1 MTSGGPRYATAA
13 AFVRALNQ
21 QLRAAAHA
29 TGRPVEELR
38 RQFLT
43 HRLLA
48 RVFLRPDSGWVLL
61 GGVGLLVR
69 VPGARATQ
77 DVDLLHTVSSVEEAL
92 LELVELLATPHLDPF
107 TFQLGTAQR
116 LTGRTPGAQVSVAV
130 LAGATRVGTFPIDL
144 VVGRTMTAR
153 TQLLRPQPVIEIDDV
168 GQLPQFVVYPVEDQ
182 VADKLCAM
190 YARYGRNSSPSTR
203 YHDLVDLVVIAR
215 ELPVDATLARAAI
228 DGEQQRRRLTV
239 PIGVPSP
246 AAGWGGGYKTAA
258 ARSNLPAELHD
269 LETALTVVRQFVHPL
284 LDGRVQVG
292 RWDPG
297 GQAWI

>member
-1 MTSGGPRYATAA
+1 MSSGAPRYATPS

-21 QLRAAAHA
+21 QLRSTASA

-77 DVDLLHTVSSVEEAL
+77 DVDLLHTVSSVEDAL
-92 LELVELLATPHLDPF
+92 LELGELLATPLLDPF
-107 TFQLGTAQR
+107 TFQLGSAQR
-116 LTGRTPGAQVSVAV
+116 MTGRTPGAQVSVTV
-130 LAGATRVGTFPIDL
+130 LVGATRVGAFPIDL

-168 GQLPQFVVYPVEDQ
+168 GQLPRFVVYPVEDQ

-190 YARYGRNSSPSTR
+190 YDRYGRNSSPSTR

-215 ELPVDATLARAAI
+215 ELPADATLARSAI
-228 DGEQQRRRLTV
+228 NTEQHRRRLTV
-239 PIGVPSP
+239 PAAVPP
-246 AAGWGGGYKTAA
+246 PGAGWDGGYTTAA

-269 LETALTVVRQFVHPL
+269 LTTALAAVRQFLCPL
-284 LDGRVQVG
+284 LDGRVREG
-292 RWDPG
+292 RWDPSIQG
-297 GQAWI
+297 WI